1 MRTRVTDLMKNLSHK
16 HRKRSKKKINIT
28 TRGTRMLVQEA
39 ISRTCSII
47 SILIWVPTVYLLNI
61 YQYFTTL
68 FACPNGNIFGTL
80 LPSPDFT
87 LRKLESFGIKVSC
100 NK

>member
-1 MRTRVTDLMKNLSHK
+1 MV
-16 HRKRSKKKINIT
+16 
-28 TRGTRMLVQEA
+28 VQEA

-80 LPSPDFT
+80 LPSADFT
-87 LRKLESFGIKVSC
+87 LRKLERFSIKVSC
-100 NK
+100 NKWVLLLRCLRYEYPS